1 MTSLHLST
9 SLRILRVLDIEETL
23 DNSVYAWECSDD
35 YAGENTAIG
44 ELLSRRLGRFFI
56 ELSTFSISGVISN

>member
-23 DNSVYAWECSDD
+23 DSSVYAWECSDD

-44 ELLSRRLGRFFI
+44 ELLSSKFGLFLI
-56 ELSTFSISGVISN
+56 ELSAFSISGVISN